1 MNQNFTNHGQEE
13 VNAVQAP
20 SNEIPQQSSV
30 QQFPENPYEDFET
43 ELQEIFGEGFKLED
57 ESSQELLL
65 RHLRI
70 NREQNDKL
78 ADALEQDPR
87 LAQMLS
93 DVVEGKRNAHASMAR
108 YFGRSLMD
116 VDENSPEYEEMMIA
130 DEERREEVFR
140 LAENRREYEANLE
153 ISRPII
159 ETFCRDRGYDPSDF
173 MEMVWEKVVFPILS
187 GKYSYEV
194 CTALDHSLTYEQ
206 DVEDAFT
213 AGNVKGRNT
222 NIQRMK
228 EDIGDGLPKGLN
240 SVAPETA
247 PVKRRTNSL
256 IEAALKA

>member
-1 MNQNFTNHGQEE
+1 MNSNFTNQEQE
-13 VNAVQAP
+13 DVQAAQIQP
-20 SNEIPQQSSV
+20 SEYPQQNGV
-30 QQFPENPYEDFET
+30 EQAMNPYEDFEAQ
-43 ELQEIFGEGFKLED
+43 LQEFFGEGFSLQD

-78 ADALEQDPR
+78 ADALERDPR

-108 YFGRSLMD
+108 YFGRTLMD
-116 VDENSPEYEEMMIA
+116 MDENSPEYEEMMIA

-153 ISRPII
+153 TSRPII
-159 ETFCRDRGYDPSDF
+159 ETFCKDRGYDPSDF

-206 DVEDAFT
+206 DVEDAFA
-213 AGNVKGRNT
+213 AGDVKGRNT

-240 SVAPETA
+240 SVAPETSA
-247 PVKRRTNSL
+247 PRRRTNSL